1 MDGKALVWF
10 RELRANNSVTTWA
23 EFVRSMQTRFDKGS
37 YDDPMETLSKLKQV
51 GWLDDY
57 KNQFD
62 TVALK
67 VHAMPKAHKLSC
79 FLGGLR
85 DEIRVSVQMF
95 NPGSL
100 VSAYSL
106 VRTEVECVFNSRKSS
121 RFTWNSTQFKH
132 SNSGWSA
139 SLPGHPKGNLL
150 RSPTRGTLPGPL
162 GSLFR
167 LRRDLVQLGKV
178 TTIRAKPSFRFKRSR
193 RRRWRNGE
201 GRAYVILAIHDGPRA
216 MCALFSNCFSLRQ
229 LRIAGTINCRK
240 HRLLRRIRE
249 SFSWKN
255 SWRYL

>member
-37 YDDPMETLSKLKQV
+37 HDDPMETLSKLKQV

-62 TVALK
+62 TLALK

-106 VRTEVECVFNSRKSS
+106 VRTQVECVFNSRKSS

-150 RSPTRGTLPGPL
+150 PSPTRGTLPGPL
-162 GSLFR
+162 GSLFH
-167 LRRDLVQLGKV
+167 LRRDLVQLGRV
-178 TTIRAKPSFRFKRSR
+178 TTIWAKPSFRFKRSR
-193 RRRWRNGE
+193 MRRWRNGE

-229 LRIAGTINCRK
+229 LRIAGMINCRK

-255 SWRYL
+255 SQRYL